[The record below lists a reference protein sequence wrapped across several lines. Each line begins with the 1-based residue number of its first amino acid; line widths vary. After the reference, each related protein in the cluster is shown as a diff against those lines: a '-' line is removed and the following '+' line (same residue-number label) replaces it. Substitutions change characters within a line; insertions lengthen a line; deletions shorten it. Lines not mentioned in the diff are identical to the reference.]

1 VDALSP
7 SRYGMTS
14 SVFRAVDRLRE
25 QHVLVPYVDLSR
37 SPSKDRFADQL
48 AEAMYKSF
56 VPTLERTW

>member
-1 VDALSP
+1 
-7 SRYGMTS
+7 MTS
-14 SVFRAVDRLRE
+14 RVFRAVDRLRE